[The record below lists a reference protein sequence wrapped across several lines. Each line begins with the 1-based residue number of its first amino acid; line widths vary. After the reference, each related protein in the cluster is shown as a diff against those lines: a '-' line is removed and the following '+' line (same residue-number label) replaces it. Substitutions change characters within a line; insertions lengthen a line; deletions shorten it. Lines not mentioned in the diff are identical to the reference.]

1 METPGIDKA
10 QRSVERDRRELAAS
24 ARDLREREESLE
36 AKARK
41 FGGLRDY
48 GRKLL
53 EYLGDSASLHLF
65 SDPAPQW
72 VGRDIE
78 LQTDEFYLFRIHE
91 LTFEEKAPRREAM
104 ENILGTFRGMDG
116 ISFIYLILGSGN
128 EVRFYF
134 GVAKDH
140 SYPGEQLSAG
150 NLGEDILGPSIR
162 GNFRGAK
169 IESVTPEEK
178 VAILAQLR
186 DAKYSAGILEGV
198 PGTDEDTEEF
208 QGVDRLVDVMAGDE
222 FGFLVIARPYTET
235 EIADVE
241 KYLFQL
247 ADSLAPLARRT
258 LNETHSLA
266 KNGDRTVNRTD
277 GFSLEETASDNRS
290 DAETETHD
298 TRSDK
303 TYQVMSSANETA
315 EKQYS
320 DGKSFSLTIESSKSS
335 SGGKQ
340 EAPSNSSG
348 ERGSVSRQSV
358 DTYSHSAGQSD
369 NTSRGF
375 TLTKALA
382 ESRSGSFAAQTGES
396 AGETLSDSVSETV
409 QMELESKEA
418 AHWLNYIDEVLL
430 KRLDCGR
437 GKGLFLSCGYL
448 FAKRKAMLRRLANT
462 AISLYSGSQGNRASM
477 RFHRFEAADAA
488 DGGCLHAL
496 RNMQIPAAVRDQSR
510 NAAWPAALS
519 RSETGRSSFA
529 GTWLSARELSILA
542 ALPQKEVP
550 GLALREE
557 VAFGLNVPEVPEDQ
571 EIPLGN
577 LVQDGVESQLPI
589 ALDADAFDKHM
600 FVTGVTGSGKTTT
613 CKNLLLQWDKPFLVI
628 EPAKTEYRALK
639 DVCPDLLVFTPGR
652 QEVGPF
658 YLNPF
663 ELFPGEAITSRADMI
678 KATLEASFDMEAAI
692 PQIMETAVYRAYEE
706 KGWDIR
712 TNEWLG
718 ADGEPRDAFAD
729 GVYAFPTLSD
739 FWLAVQKVTNE
750 AGFGER
756 LRDEYMG
763 SLKARIES
771 LLVGAKGMMLNNPR
785 SLDFYDLVTRKVVI
799 ELEEIKNGAEK
810 SLLMGFILTNLLQ
823 AVQVRHREDP
833 GFRHITLVEE
843 AHRLLSRYVPGD
855 SMNKKQGVE
864 VFADMLA
871 EVRKY
876 GESLIIV
883 DQIPDKMTPE
893 VLKNT
898 NTKIVHKLFARDDK
912 DTIGDTIALSDD
924 QKEFLSKL
932 PTGRAVVF
940 SQGWGK
946 AVQVQMKCGDKEKNA
961 PPREIPEDEIKK
973 LAVRYYSEPAVVRRG
988 VLRGLEH
995 VYNTLNPRHAAESLP
1010 KLAEDYLWL
1019 MRGGQKTLEILK
1031 KVFLDGKASKKDFQ
1045 RLRDDLVRLRRSR
1058 ETKAWLNYFYRNL
1071 WEKEPKEI
1079 KPVFGECLK
1088 NIAADDEKTAAAYLR
1103 LLRAAAFLKNIFL
1116 TGNCEN
1122 SVFGPLQTE
1131 LAQLRN
1137 ELDRDVWLNYL
1148 YRLMMYQEE
1157 NEEREQI
1164 FRESLWAVAS
1174 EPAAKPRM
1182 LNIASLQYRLN
1193 SEDD

>member
-24 ARDLREREESLE
+24 ARDLREREESLK
-36 AKARK
+36 AKARE

-78 LQTDEFYLFRIHE
+78 LKTDEFYLFRIHE

-140 SYPGEQLSAG
+140 SDSGEQLSA
-150 NLGEDILGPSIR
+150 NTLGEDILGPSIR

-178 VAILAQLR
+178 EAILAQLR

-198 PGTDEDTEEF
+198 PGTDEDTEDF

-247 ADSLAPLARRT
+247 VDALTPLAHRT
-258 LNETHSLA
+258 LTKTQSLVN
-266 KNGDRTVNRTD
+266 NGDRSVNRTD
-277 GFSLEETASDNRS
+277 GCTLQE
-290 DAETETHD
+290 AE
-298 TRSDK
+298 
-303 TYQVMSSANETA
+303 SANHSINENRAHDSRVDSAHQLQSSVCESSGT
-315 EKQYS
+315 QYS
-320 DGKSFSLTIESSKSS
+320 DGKSFSKSQGRDNPERAENSCNESGSCQKQSS
-335 SGGKQ
+335 DAFSR
-340 EAPSNSSG
+340 SS
-348 ERGSVSRQSV
+348 
-358 DTYSHSAGQSD
+358 TTSD
-369 NTSRGF
+369 STSRGQ
-375 TLTKALA
+375 A
-382 ESRSGSFAAQTGES
+382 ESQALSESRTGSSSVQTAE
-396 AGETLSDSVSETV
+396 AVHETLSDSFSETR
-409 QMELESKEA
+409 QMELKIKKA
-418 AHWLNYIDEVLL
+418 AHWLDYIDKVLL
-430 KRLDCGR
+430 KRLDYGR

-448 FAKRKAMLRRLANT
+448 FAKKNAMLRRLANT
-462 AISLYSGSQGNRASM
+462 AISLYSGTEGNRAAM
-477 RFHRFEAADAA
+477 RFHFLPHGNR
-488 DGGCLHAL
+488 CLHAL
-496 RNMQIPAAVRDQSR
+496 QNMQIPVAKRDKEE
-510 NAAWPAALS
+510 NMAWPAAFS
-519 RSETGRSSFA
+519 RSVTEMSVFA
-529 GTWLSARELSILA
+529 GNWLSVHELCILA

-557 VAFGLNVPEVPEDQ
+557 VAFGLNVPAIPQ
-571 EIPLGN
+571 ERRIPLGN

-639 DVCPDLLVFTPGR
+639 EVCPDLLVFTPGR

-658 YLNPF
+658 YINPF
-663 ELFPGEAITSRADMI
+663 ELFRDETITSRADMI

-718 ADGEPRDAFAD
+718 ADGEPRDAFAG

-739 FWLAVQKVTNE
+739 FWRAVEKVTLE
-750 AGFGER
+750 SGFGER
-756 LRDEYMG
+756 LQAEYMG
-763 SLKARIES
+763 SLKARIDS

-823 AVQVRHREDP
+823 AVQAHHREDP

-912 DTIGDTIALSDD
+912 NTIGDTIALSDD

-932 PTGRAVVF
+932 PTGRAIVF

-961 PPREIPEDEIKK
+961 PPREIPEEEIKK
-973 LAVRYYSEPAVVRRG
+973 LAERYYSEPAVVKRG
-988 VLRGLEH
+988 VLRGLECLQSPNQKT
-995 VYNTLNPRHAAESLP
+995 VA
-1010 KLAEDYLWL
+1010 DYLWI
-1019 MRGGQKTLEILK
+1019 MRGGQKAVELLRR
-1031 KVFLDGKASKKDFQ
+1031 VFKAGNVADDDFQ
-1045 RLRDDLVRLRRSR
+1045 RLRVEIVRLHNRMQDKNLWQ
-1058 ETKAWLNYFYRNL
+1058 TYLYRNL
-1071 WEKEPKEI
+1071 YQGEDEERKQ
-1079 KPVFGECLK
+1079 VFGKCMLTMATDPS
-1088 NIAADDEKTAAAYLR
+1088 AASQL
-1103 LLRAAAFLKNIFL
+1103 LLREMDCLSHNL
-1116 TGNCEN
+1116 
-1122 SVFGPLQTE
+1122 L
-1131 LAQLRN
+1131 
-1137 ELDRDVWLNYL
+1137 
-1148 YRLMMYQEE
+1148 
-1157 NEEREQI
+1157 
-1164 FRESLWAVAS
+1164 
-1174 EPAAKPRM
+1174 
-1182 LNIASLQYRLN
+1182 
-1193 SEDD
+1193 